1 MQQLSD
7 FVDGDWPIH
16 SHPYG
21 RLAFTWP
28 ETSCYKV
35 PDPHYLHVEFL
46 VTWVTVL
53 ASHLFVLFV
62 VILAC
67 LNTESVESF
76 FTSWVVS
83 TLAVCDMISMVR
95 MQPAAGQLQVAATRE
110 STCTGFGQDTDVLHL
125 KKWIFGVGWC
135 CSQHLSA
142 HWSLKRVEVTFRWC
156 GYDKTGSYMLLF
168 LTSGSLL
175 QIKLSW
181 FIENNADVIFNQKLM
196 SYYIHRWLSSSFWD
210 PCWAQTLFSVLT
222 DLTR

>member
-1 MQQLSD
+1 MSSFYLAWNQLLQSARSSL
-7 FVDGDWPIH
+7 FACGVSGHLGYSAGQSSVCTFCGD
-16 SHPYG
+16 
-21 RLAFTWP
+21 
-28 ETSCYKV
+28 SCLSQYWICRV
-35 PDPHYLHVEFL
+35 IFYL
-46 VTWVTVL
+46 
-53 ASHLFVLFV
+53 S
-62 VILAC
+62 
-67 LNTESVESF
+67 
-76 FTSWVVS
+76 VVS

-95 MQPAAGQLQVAATRE
+95 MQPAAGQLQVAATHE

-125 KKWIFGVGWC
+125 KKWIFGVSWC

-181 FIENNADVIFNQKLM
+181 FIENNPDVIFNHKLM
-196 SYYIHRWLSSSFWD
+196 SYYFHRWLSSSFWD
-210 PCWAQTLFSVLT
+210 PCWAQTLFSVLSPVT